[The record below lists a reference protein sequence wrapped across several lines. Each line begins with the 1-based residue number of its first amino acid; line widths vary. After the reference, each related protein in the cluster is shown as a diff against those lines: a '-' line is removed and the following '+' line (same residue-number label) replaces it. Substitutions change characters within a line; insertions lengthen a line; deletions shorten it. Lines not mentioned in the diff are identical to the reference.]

1 MIYKINL
8 EKLKQILSDG
18 EKYYKNGYKALFC
31 YATRIE
37 EHELDKLLEEK
48 EIDFSAIQNICQY
61 SSLSLQDFFE
71 KVI

>member
-1 MIYKINL
+1 MEKIS
-8 EKLKQILSDG
+8 EKAK
-18 EKYYKNGYKALFC
+18 K
-31 YATRIE
+31 
-37 EHELDKLLEEK
+37 ELDKLLEEK